1 MGRRAKPPTSFER
14 PGRKNSFLFTR
25 DRRQVSELSRAREA
39 AQNSET
45 PAAMVGSAA
54 QVQAVLDMS
63 NLTAFE
69 QLLGGLT
76 SVDNSARTQYEA
88 LFNECKKQGDVLCLQ
103 LVKALRTSAQVE
115 TREMAAILLRR
126 VLTKDEVS
134 LWANLQAQTQA
145 GIKSEL
151 LKSLHEEQNKRI
163 AGKVGDTVS
172 ELAAGV
178 YEEGWPELLP
188 FLFQCVTT
196 GSDALKVTALNVFG
210 ELAAYIGDSL
220 VPHLATLHGI
230 LAQCLQAADMEVKL
244 ASLRACCAFV
254 DSLENQHDR
263 AKFQDLLPAM
273 LQTLGGALQG
283 GDEAS
288 AQDALSM
295 FVELAGSDPRFVRK
309 HLAHVVDAMMT
320 IAEHNDLENGTR
332 HLATEF
338 LVTLTEARDRA
349 PGMMRKLPNFVP
361 RLFNCLVAFLLDI
374 EDEQEWHTAEKEEDG
389 DVGEGERYDV
399 GQECLDR
406 VAIALGANTVLPCAA
421 TTIPALLQDGDWRKR
436 HAALVALAQI
446 AEGCVKGM
454 NKDVAGAVTPCLGA
468 ATSDPHPRVRWA
480 AVNGI
485 GQLCTD
491 LGPKIQ
497 EKAHAQILPVLLK
510 CMEDSSHRVQ
520 SHAAAAMVNFSEGCP
535 PEHMQPYLDALM
547 NKLLQMLQGGHRM
560 VQESALTAL
569 ASVADN
575 AQTAFAKYY
584 STVLPFLK
592 QILVGAAGKEHRM
605 LRAKAMEC
613 ISLVGM
619 AVGKEQFA
627 PDAREVMD
635 LLMQLQ
641 AGGFEDDDTTAS
653 YMQQAWTR
661 LCKCLGR
668 DFIQYLQVVMP
679 PLLKSAQLKPDVQ
692 VTDAEDAGEEE
703 EEDDVEVIA
712 VGDKRISIRTS
723 VLEEKATACNMLCC
737 YVDELKDGFLPYLQ
751 PVVET
756 MVPLLDF
763 YFHEDVRKAAVAS
776 LPDIL
781 RAGKA
786 AMLKQCVTP
795 QGQTVD
801 AAYFR
806 QLVGFVVPPLIKALN
821 KEPEVEIQAAMLESL
836 ADCAGVAGE
845 HISEHISAMIEEFQ
859 ATLKGS
865 LERRAERNKRATT
878 EDFDAEEMDA
888 LTDEQAAEDEVFDQ
902 FAECVGSL
910 LRSLHA
916 PVLPALEPLLAQ
928 FVAPMLAADRSPEE
942 RRIAICV
949 FDDVMEH
956 ASDGGAALRYLD
968 GFAGPCL
975 AGCTDADADVR
986 QASVYGVGVMAEKLG
1001 AAFAP
1006 HVPASLQALAAVI
1019 QAPDS
1024 RTDENVNAT
1033 ENAISSLGKL
1043 CEFQRNVIPG
1053 PESVVPQWLQ
1063 CLPLTEDKVEA
1074 RAVHEQLVRMLEKND
1089 PHLLGPNS
1097 EHLGSVVK
1105 VFATALPTAS
1115 LSDKLQL
1122 CTPETARKMKVIL
1135 MQMQGS
1141 VPPETLSRAWSSI
1154 TAEQQQALQQAMQA

>member
-1 MGRRAKPPTSFER
+1 MAVP
-14 PGRKNSFLFTR
+14 
-25 DRRQVSELSRAREA
+25 
-39 AQNSET
+39 
-45 PAAMVGSAA
+45 AA

-76 SVDNSARTQYEA
+76 SVDNAARTQYES

-103 LVKALRTSAQVE
+103 LVKALRTSAIVE

-134 LWANLQAQTQA
+134 LWANLQPQTQA
-145 GIKSEL
+145 GIKGEL

-188 FLFQCVTT
+188 FLFQCVT
-196 GSDALKVTALNVFG
+196 GGADPLKVTALNVFG

-230 LAQCLQAADMEVKL
+230 LGQCLQAADMEVKL

-320 IAEHNDLENGTR
+320 IAEHNDLEDGTR

-361 RLFNCLVAFLLDI
+361 RLFNCLVAFLLDV

-389 DVGEGERYDV
+389 DAGEGERYDV

-421 TTIPALLQDGDWRKR
+421 ATIPALLGDGDWRKR

-454 NKDVAGAVTPCLGA
+454 NKDVAGAVAPCLGA
-468 ATSDPHPRVRWA
+468 ATNDPHPRVRWA

-510 CMEDSSHRVQ
+510 AMEDSSHRVQ

-692 VTDAEDAGEEE
+692 VTDAEDHEEAEEE
-703 EEDDVEVIA
+703 EDVEVIA

-786 AMLKQCVTP
+786 AMLKQCVAPT
-795 QGQTVD
+795 GQTVD

-806 QLVGFVVPPLIKALN
+806 QLVGYVVPPLIKALS

-845 HISEHISAMIEEFQ
+845 HISEHIAAMIEEFQ
-859 ATLKGS
+859 STLKGS
-865 LERRAERNKRATT
+865 LERRAERNKRAGT
-878 EDFDAEEMDA
+878 EDFDAEEMEA

-928 FVAPMLAADRSPEE
+928 FVAPMLGPDRSPEE

-956 ASDGGAALRYLD
+956 ASDGGASLRYLD

-1001 AAFAP
+1001 QAFAP
-1006 HVPASLQALAAVI
+1006 HVPASLQTLAQVI
-1019 QAPDS
+1019 QAPDA
-1024 RTDENVNAT
+1024 RGEENVNAT
-1033 ENAISSLGKL
+1033 ENAISSLGKI
-1043 CEFQRNVIPG
+1043 CEFQRACIPG
-1053 PESVVPQWLQ
+1053 PESVVPQWLSM
-1063 CLPLTEDKVEA
+1063 LPLTEDKVEA
-1074 RAVHEQLVRMLEKND
+1074 RAVHTQLVRMLEAND

-1105 VFATALPTAS
+1105 VFATALPTAG
-1115 LSDKLQL
+1115 LSEKLQL
-1122 CTPETARKMKVIL
+1122 CTVECAGKMKALLI
-1135 MQMQGS
+1135 QMQGS
-1141 VPPETLSRAWSSI
+1141 VPPETLTRAWSAI
-1154 TAEQQQALQQAMQA
+1154 TPEQQQALQQAMQA